1 MTDAVSPTVAA
12 TIYAGGI
19 AGAAAIPPLWLVG
32 LDPANLIYALIGCI
46 IVQALLPAPGRTFVA
61 VLVLTFGSVLFAGL
75 AAPILTARVVEW
87 AHHWV
92 PKAQPE
98 AISAATAACL
108 GAFAQPIVM
117 GLRKAVDSLI
127 PGVIARVRAIFLP
140 GRSGDV

>member
-1 MTDAVSPTVAA
+1 MTDAGASVATAA
-12 TIYAGGI
+12 TVT
-19 AGAAAIPPLWLVG
+19 AASMPTLILVG
-32 LDPANLIYALIGCI
+32 LDPSNLIYALIGCI
-46 IVQALLPAPGRTFVA
+46 IIQALLPAPGRTFVT

-75 AAPILTARVVEW
+75 AAPLLTARAVEW

-140 GRSGDV
+140 GRSGDA

>member
-1 MTDAVSPTVAA
+1 MTDAVSPQVAA
-12 TIYAGGI
+12 VAYASGAGI
-19 AGAAAIPPLWLVG
+19 PALWLVG

-46 IVQALLPAPGRTFVA
+46 IMQTLLPAPGRTFTA

-108 GAFAQPIVM
+108 GAFAQPIVL

-127 PGVIARVRAIFLP
+127 PGIIARVRAVFLP